1 MRRSKLSHTV
11 AAKSTT
17 QGSLA
22 LWQSKYVIGEDG
34 LDVLFALWPPS
45 GTLWSWSLV
54 VFVLFFVTVFTV
66 FACCTFKQ
74 LAGVI
79 AWYFF
84 TENATSS
91 AVYG

>member
-1 MRRSKLSHTV
+1 MVWT
-11 AAKSTT
+11 
-17 QGSLA
+17 
-22 LWQSKYVIGEDG
+22 
-34 LDVLFALWPPS
+34 VLFALWPPS